1 VSNGS
6 NQLHRNVLI
15 KIFFVLV
22 SEEKVLFPMIDFENL
37 GIEVRSVT
45 HGSSKI
51 SWLRRSDLS
60 VVGDCD
66 ELSVLYIIFLISG
79 GSFESSNISDGGSLR
94 MCLLLRIIV
103 LRPDAS
109 GSRTLNCRWQQLRR
123 LFGRQTCR
131 RATGDMSR
139 SESSLD
145 LER

>member
-6 NQLHRNVLI
+6 NQLHRDVLI

-22 SEEKVLFPMIDFENL
+22 SEEKVLFPMIALENL

-79 GSFESSNISDGGSLR
+79 GSFESSNISDGETSSAEACEYYYYFGSPFLGP
-94 MCLLLRIIV
+94 MPPAL
-103 LRPDAS
+103 
-109 GSRTLNCRWQQLRR
+109 GS
-123 LFGRQTCR
+123 
-131 RATGDMSR
+131 
-139 SESSLD
+139 
-145 LER
+145 